1 MDSTDRPTDTRIHNT
16 HTRIRQGSLADAMTD
31 SLKQGQS
38 GSKELAK
45 ELVMEM
51 LSEPETPQVLKH
63 VLGNAQVR
71 ASVRRRLGA
80 LLQVPATQEQ
90 TQALLQAQLDWL
102 LVRNRWTE
110 QSLAATFNWLL
121 RAPMTHDALAPL
133 LRWTLSAEGPV
144 LDPAVKLTRSLVPSL
159 EESAVVGLKAS
170 VRYALESEYV
180 RTLAKESVRDAIL
193 GKITALQEAQRKRD
207 EELRRRMRR
216 REQGLPE
223 EEGGPKE
230 GAGAAAAVAE
240 PADGAAAEEEREQP
254 PDDPRPP
261 QGVDTEGAASEAT
274 QAAMEELRRARQTA
288 FDKAEEH

>member
-1 MDSTDRPTDTRIHNT
+1 
-16 HTRIRQGSLADAMTD
+16 MTD

-45 ELVMEM
+45 ELVMEV
-51 LSEPETPQVLKH
+51 LSEPEAPQVLKH

-71 ASVRRRLGA
+71 ASIRRRLGA
-80 LLQVPATQEQ
+80 LLQTPTTQEQ

-121 RAPMTHDALAPL
+121 RAQMTHDALAPL
-133 LRWTLSAEGPV
+133 LSWTLSAEGPV
-144 LDPAVKLTRSLVPSL
+144 LDPAIKLTRTLVPSL

-170 VRYALESEYV
+170 VRFALESEYV

-193 GKITALQEAQRKRD
+193 VKIQALQEAQKKRD

-216 REQGLPE
+216 REHGLAE
-223 EEGGPKE
+223 KE
-230 GAGAAAAVAE
+230 GAKGGAVAAAA
-240 PADGAAAEEEREQP
+240 PAQAADAPTEGEGEQP
-254 PDDPRPP
+254 PTEPRPVAP
-261 QGVDTEGAASEAT
+261 QKDEEGAESEAT